1 MEEKSVFSPRSLFHK
16 KGLSPQR
23 TSSFSRQPYELALQL
38 NNTHGRVVQKKS
50 IALGNS
56 SFPLMRRSNS
66 CYVDKTRCIR
76 SVIESGNFAQVI
88 LRPRRFGKSLFMS
101 TIRSFLSID
110 AMRPGD
116 AALQKEL
123 FDGLGIMEDKSVCDQ
138 YMGKVPVLFLSLK
151 DFFGQDFQYALAS
164 IANQIAITANSFSF
178 LLDSPRLS
186 PLEKRR
192 LQDYINLNIA
202 ETVDNRMKAARFPS
216 DMTTFLARH
225 FGLPAMLLIDEYDV
239 PLAKAAAGGYYKEM
253 QGFMQKFFSVLK
265 PENTPLVNN
274 LPVLEKA
281 LLTGC
286 LRVSKESIFTG
297 VNNLSVNTVCTDNVN
312 LAAAMGFTEGEVDA
326 LLRCYGLEFRKED
339 VRRWYDGYRF
349 GSSEI
354 YSPWDVLSFCKSSLE
369 SDDPKRLEPDNF
381 WINTS
386 SNDLIDEFL
395 GFLSETDADRMQTLL
410 NGGSIELKIN
420 EQLTY
425 ADLVLHQSD
434 DFWTLLLFTGYLTTE
449 KYLGDRVYRL
459 RIPNEE
465 IRQTFE
471 NRVAARFSS
480 QNSSFAAHGVKLA
493 EAAVCGNAPAMPA
506 VLGPLLRNYVSVRDA
521 ATRAPAENYYHGFLS
536 ALLASA
542 GNRIQDFKSNTE
554 AGDGYAD
561 IVFSSGYNPDRIG
574 VVIEI
579 KRVARPED
587 LTGAVEDALKQI
599 AHKNYAECLRK
610 MRCRRYFAYGI
621 AFCGKN
627 CEVGGG
633 TLKNA

>member
-1 MEEKSVFSPRSLFHK
+1 MLRFRK
-16 KGLSPQR
+16 
-23 TSSFSRQPYELALQL
+23 SFSTGSGLWRTNPSAT
-38 NNTHGRVVQKKS
+38 NTWAKS
-50 IALGNS
+50 RY
-56 SFPLMRRSNS
+56 FFCRS
-66 CYVDKTRCIR
+66 RI
-76 SVIESGNFAQVI
+76 
-88 LRPRRFGKSLFMS
+88 
-101 TIRSFLSID
+101 
-110 AMRPGD
+110 
-116 AALQKEL
+116 
-123 FDGLGIMEDKSVCDQ
+123 
-138 YMGKVPVLFLSLK
+138 
-151 DFFGQDFQYALAS
+151 FFGQNFQDAFAS

-178 LLDSPRLS
+178 LLDSRRLS
-186 PLEKRR
+186 PFEKRR
-192 LQDYINLNIA
+192 LQEYIHLDIA
-202 ETVDNRMKAARFPS
+202 ETVDNRTKAARFPS
-216 DMTTFLARH
+216 EMTTFLARH
-225 FGLPAMLLIDEYDV
+225 FGRPAMLLIDEYDV

-253 QGFMQKFFSVLK
+253 LGFMQKFFSVLK

-274 LPVLEKA
+274 LPGIEKA
-281 LLTGC
+281 ILTGC

-326 LLRCYGLEFRKED
+326 LLRCYGLESRKED

-425 ADLVLHQSD
+425 ADLALHQSD
-434 DFWTLLLFTGYLTTE
+434 DFWTLLLFTGYLTAE

-459 RIPNEE
+459 CIPNEE
-465 IRQTFE
+465 IRETFE
-471 NRVAARFSS
+471 NRVAARFSP

-493 EAAVCGNAPAMPA
+493 EAAVCGNAQGMSA

-542 GNRIQDFKSNTE
+542 GSRIQDFKSNTE

-579 KRVARPED
+579 KRAARPED
-587 LTGAVEDALKQI
+587 LPVAVDEALKQI